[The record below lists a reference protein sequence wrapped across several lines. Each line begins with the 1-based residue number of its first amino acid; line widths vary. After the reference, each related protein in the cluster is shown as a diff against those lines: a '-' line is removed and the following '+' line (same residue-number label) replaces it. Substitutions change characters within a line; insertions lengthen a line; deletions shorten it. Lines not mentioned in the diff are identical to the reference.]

1 MLYLVSIWLLIF
13 YTFIQPDFL
22 TYKQKIP
29 GISHSMEMVPVTGGT
44 YVMGSNDPEHPDEA
58 PVHEVMVDDFWMA
71 AYEISWDQYEAFI
84 YEKKNPV
91 ASVDGDQLKSLGI
104 DGLSGASSPY
114 TDMSLGMGKDGFPA
128 TNMTQYAAI
137 EFCKWLTAKTGIF
150 YRLPTEAEW
159 EYACRSKSTTDYYFA
174 GEPDNLK
181 DYAWF
186 KKNSGVNYMETG
198 TLKPND
204 YGLYDMLGNVAEWTM
219 DQYSSDFYATTG
231 EESNQWLKP
240 EILYP
245 RTLRGGSW
253 KDKDHQCKCTSRKPS
268 KPNWKRRD
276 PQFPKSRWW
285 HTNAA
290 FVGIRIIRPYNVPSV
305 EEIKKFWL
313 EPMDDYN

>member
-1 MLYLVSIWLLIF
+1 MLHFISYLPLIF
-13 YTFIQPDFL
+13 QVMTQPDFIS
-22 TYKQKIP
+22 YNQEIP
-29 GISHSMEMVPVTGGT
+29 GISYAMEMVPVKGGT
-44 YVMGSNDPEHPDEA
+44 YFMGSDDPEHPDEA
-58 PVHEVMVDDFWMA
+58 PVHEVRVDAFWMA

-84 YEKKNPV
+84 YERKNPTT
-91 ASVDGDQLKSLGI
+91 SVSDQQLTILGI

-137 EFCKWLTAKTGIF
+137 EFCKWLTSKTGIF

-159 EYACRSKSTTDYYFA
+159 EYACRTGSSSDFYFE
-174 GEPDNLK
+174 GIENID
-181 DYAWF
+181 DYAWY
-186 KKNSGVNYMETG
+186 KKNSGVNYMEIG
-198 TLKPND
+198 KLKPND
-204 YGLYDMLGNVAEWTM
+204 FGLYDMLGNVSEWTM
-219 DQYSSDFYATTG
+219 DQYSSDFFSDLA
-231 EESNQWLKP
+231 EWHNPWLIP
-240 EILYP
+240 TELYP
-245 RTLRGGSW
+245 RTVRGGSW
-253 KDKDHQCKCTSRKPS
+253 KDKADQCKCTSRKPS

-290 FVGIRIIRPYNVPSV
+290 FIGIRIIRPYKVPST